1 MAERLK
7 EAKKQT
13 AIAKLNDVPTSPRKM
28 RRWSFAAA
36 ALVVFALSAG
46 AVFWFRRPKT
56 LEPLSFDDLFFV
68 SEALP

>member
-1 MAERLK
+1 
-7 EAKKQT
+7 
-13 AIAKLNDVPTSPRKM
+13 M
-28 RRWSFAAA
+28 RRRLCAAA

-68 SEALP
+68 SDTLP

>member
-1 MAERLK
+1 
-7 EAKKQT
+7 
-13 AIAKLNDVPTSPRKM
+13 M
-28 RRWSFAAA
+28 RRWSFVAA

-68 SEALP
+68 SDALP